1 MIAIIK
7 IVNKKIAWRYGCR
20 EFLPKIV
27 NIEMAKGDH
36 SFVCFSAGPIGTNLV
51 GRLNGV
57 DGDVFV
63 TG

>member
-7 IVNKKIAWRYGCR
+7 IVNK
-20 EFLPKIV
+20 
-27 NIEMAKGDH
+27 EMAKGDH
-36 SFVCFSAGPIGTNLV
+36 SLVCFSARPMGTNLV